1 VASSDKARPERAID
15 HAPARVASTVLD
27 VVTTAGTDITNQADL
42 FRGGRFGMG
51 WSQTALARTIL
62 VEEEMLQ
69 EWESGVRPIPT
80 EILAWVGL
88 YARSYPGSSQE
99 VDATM
104 EDRRSHSPAV

>member
-1 VASSDKARPERAID
+1 
-15 HAPARVASTVLD
+15 
-27 VVTTAGTDITNQADL
+27 
-42 FRGGRFGMG
+42 MG

>member
-1 VASSDKARPERAID
+1 
-15 HAPARVASTVLD
+15 
-27 VVTTAGTDITNQADL
+27 
-42 FRGGRFGMG
+42 MG

-88 YARSYPGSSQE
+88 YARSYPGFSQE

-104 EDRRSHSPAV
+104 EVRRSHSPAV

>member
-15 HAPARVASTVLD
+15 HAPARVAPTVLD

-42 FRGGRFGMG
+42 FRGGRLGMG

-80 EILAWVGL
+80 EILAWVGI
-88 YARSYPGSSQE
+88 YASSYPEPSQE
-99 VDATM
+99 MESVM
-104 EDRRSHSPAV
+104 EDRCLYSPAA